1 MVNWTEELLMW
12 DDPYG
17 LVFIGGDL
25 EPESLLEAYRRGIF
39 PWYNADDP
47 LLWWSPDP
55 RAIFEIDS
63 IHLSQ
68 RLLRIIRQ
76 KRFTVTFN
84 RAFPQV
90 MQACSQREEG
100 TWITSDMFDAYCK
113 LHELGYAHS
122 VEAWLDSTLA
132 GGIYGV
138 AQGGFFAAES
148 MFHTVS
154 NAGMVAF
161 AALAARLREQGFQ
174 LFDTQIATDH
184 TRQLGAIDIPRSN
197 YLNRLASA
205 LTIRTRFDSR

>member
-25 EPESLLEAYRRGIF
+25 EPDSLLEAYRRGIF
-39 PWYNADDP
+39 PWFNEDDP

-55 RAIFEIDS
+55 RAIFELDA
-63 IHLSQ
+63 IHVSR
-68 RLLRIIRQ
+68 RLQRIIRQ
-76 KRFTVTFN
+76 QRFTITMN
-84 RAFPQV
+84 QAFQQV

-100 TWITSDMFDAYCK
+100 TWITSDMFDAYCR
-113 LHELGYAHS
+113 LHELGFAHS
-122 VEAWLDSTLA
+122 VEAWENGTLA

-138 AQGGFFAAES
+138 ALGGFFAAES

-161 AALAARLREQGFQ
+161 AALTDRLRERGFKM
-174 LFDTQIATDH
+174 FDTQIATDH
-184 TRQLGAIDIPRSN
+184 TRQLGAIDIPRSA
-197 YLNRLASA
+197 YLQRLEAA
-205 LTIRTRFDSR
+205 LNVRTRFDDL